1 MIKKIIAIIAI
12 LMLITVPVC
21 SLAVTQAELNQQ
33 KKDIENKI
41 DEAKDKIEDIKGNV
55 SATMKELDAI
65 NDEIEQK
72 QAEIEKTT
80 EELKNLNREV
90 NNLTTQLNEAQE
102 KYDSQ
107 YEAFCKRIIANY
119 KNGSV
124 SYLDVLLNSNTLTE
138 FISNYYM
145 IGKIAEYDTK
155 LLNDIEEQK
164 KTIEDSKTEREKK
177 KAEVA
182 DKQTKLK
189 LDETILTNKKVSKN
203 KYISQLNDEEKA
215 LQSQIETFNKD
226 LKNKENE
233 IAEFVRQ
240 SSASNGGG
248 HVYTGGEFQ
257 WPCPNYKYI
266 SSYFGYRGSAA
277 TGGVGTAN
285 HNGYDLA
292 APHYAEILAAADG
305 VVTKVVSGCSHDY
318 PKTFKTRC
326 NCGGGYGNYLII
338 NHGGISTLYGHCAS
352 VNVSVGQSVSRG
364 QKIASVGS
372 AGWSTGYH
380 LHFSVLNSNGKYV
393 DPGPYLGVR

>member
-1 MIKKIIAIIAI
+1 MKKIIAIISI
-12 LMLITVPVC
+12 LMLIAVPVC
-21 SLAVTQAELNQQ
+21 SIAATEAEIREQQ
-33 KKDIENKI
+33 KDLQNKVN
-41 DEAKDKIEDIKGNV
+41 EAKDKIEDIKGNV
-55 SATMKELDAI
+55 SATMKELDLI

-80 EELKNLNREV
+80 EELNNLNKEV
-90 NNLTTQLNEAQE
+90 SQLTTQLNEAQQ

-107 YEAFCKRIIANY
+107 YEAFCKRIVANY

-155 LLNDIEEQK
+155 LLDDIEKQK

-203 KYISQLNDEEKA
+203 KYISQLNDEEKS
-215 LQSQIETFNKD
+215 LQQQIEDYNQNIRNND
-226 LKNKENE
+226 AQLAE
-233 IAEFVRQ
+233 IARQ
-240 SSASNGGG
+240 AAQSNGGG
-248 HVYTGGEFQ
+248 HVYTGGQLQ

-292 APHYAEILAAADG
+292 APHYADILAADTG
-305 VVTKVVSGCSHDY
+305 TVIKVVSGCKHDY

-326 NCGGGYGNYLII
+326 NCGGGYGNYVMI
-338 NHGGISTLYGHCAS
+338 NHGGITTLYGHCAS
-352 VNVSVGQSVSRG
+352 VNVSVGQTVSRG

-380 LHFSVLNSNGKYV
+380 LHFSVLNSNGKYI
-393 DPGPYLGVR
+393 DPGPYLGK